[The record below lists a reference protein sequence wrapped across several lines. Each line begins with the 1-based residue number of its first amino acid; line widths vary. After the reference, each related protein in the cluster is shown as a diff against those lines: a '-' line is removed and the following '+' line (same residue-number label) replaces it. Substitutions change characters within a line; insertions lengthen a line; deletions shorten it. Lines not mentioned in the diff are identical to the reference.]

1 MGWVAKIKEKLEA
14 QRDEQLAAQ
23 GDVEAKARLAARNPA
38 GALGD
43 IYRSEFENWMNQFLP
58 VDRKL
63 MDMARSNSDNRS
75 AEELANWNTRTAFQT
90 ARQSDEMA
98 RRGLG
103 TSLAPDESSYLNNKS
118 RLSEVAAIASNV
130 NNTRLHT
137 ADRDRAIMSGGL
149 TGGLRNLTE
158 QTG

>member
-1 MGWVAKIKEKLEA
+1 
-14 QRDEQLAAQ
+14 
-23 GDVEAKARLAARNPA
+23 
-38 GALGD
+38 
-43 IYRSEFENWMNQFLP
+43 
-58 VDRKL
+58 L

-90 ARQSDEMA
+90 ARHSDEMS

-103 TSLAPDESSYLNNKS
+103 TSLTEDESTYLNNKS

-149 TGGLRNLTE
+149 TSGLRNLTE

>member
-1 MGWVAKIKEKLEA
+1 MSWVTRIQEKIEE
-14 QRDEQLAAQ
+14 QRDAQLAAQ
-23 GDVEAKARLAARNPA
+23 GDVDAKARIAYRNP
-38 GALGD
+38 GGSLGD
-43 IYRSEFENWMNQFLP
+43 IYRAEWNNWIDQFLP

-63 MDMARSNSDNRS
+63 MDLARGNSDNRS
-75 AEELANWNTRTAFQT
+75 AEEAANWNTRTAFKT

-103 TSLAPDESSYLNNKS
+103 TSLSADEKSYIDNKS

-149 TGGLRNLTE
+149 TSGLRNLTE

>member
-1 MGWVAKIKEKLEA
+1 MSWVTRIQKQVEEK
-14 QRDEQLAAQ
+14 RDAQLAAQ
-23 GDVEAKARLAARNPA
+23 GDADAKARIANRNP
-38 GALGD
+38 GGTLGD
-43 IYRSEFENWMNQFLP
+43 IYRSEWNNWIDQFLP

-90 ARQSDEMA
+90 ARRSDEMS

-103 TSLAPDESSYLNNKS
+103 TSLTEDESRYLNNKS